1 MLNGLFRKTRADV
14 AGRPLQT
21 GLVFVVVAIATGI
34 LAVAV
39 TAQVTVNSVYET
51 RFEESNGAHV
61 WFAYPRHRMYRPG
74 T

>member
-1 MLNGLFRKTRADV
+1 MLNGLFRKARADV

-39 TAQVTVNSVYET
+39 TAQVTADRTFMT
-51 RFEESNGAHV
+51 RFEEGNGAHV
-61 WFAYPRHRMYRPG
+61 
-74 T
+74 